1 MKRRIGGDRRVRGRF
16 EIVGTL
22 SGTLETIHRL
32 GVRNVGPGGALVES
46 MVPLPVGTRVTG
58 RLSLDGQTRE
68 VKAEVRHMEQHR
80 VRGGDGRYLIGIEWV
95 DVPMAIDDVLRDD
108 VLRHVGRTGKEHA
121 GSVPERRRA
130 GRVPIREGSEIQR
143 PTWTTV
149 ALIDISSAGVL
160 FVASQEIPLG
170 ETGQLRMRLGDNGFV
185 GEIEVRRVDRRALP
199 SGGYRIGAVFTVLD
213 HVQQA
218 ILEAFIST
226 ARH

>member
-22 SGTLETIHRL
+22 SGTLETIQRL
-32 GVRNVGPGGALVES
+32 GVRNVGAGGALVES
-46 MVPLPVGTRVTG
+46 MVPLPVGTRVAG

-68 VKAEVRHMEQHR
+68 VKAEVRHIGQHHA
-80 VRGGDGRYLIGIEWV
+80 RGGDGRYLVGIEWV
-95 DVPMAIDDVLRDD
+95 DVPMAIDDVLR
-108 VLRHVGRTGKEHA
+108 HVARTGREHA

-130 GRVPIREGSEIQR
+130 GRLPIREGSEIQR

-160 FVASQEIPLG
+160 FVATQEIPVG

-185 GEIEVRRVDRRALP
+185 GEIEVCRVDRRALP
-199 SGGYRIGAVFTVLD
+199 SGGYRIGAVFTALD
-213 HVQQA
+213 QVQQA
-218 ILEAFIST
+218 ILETFIST
-226 ARH
+226 GRH